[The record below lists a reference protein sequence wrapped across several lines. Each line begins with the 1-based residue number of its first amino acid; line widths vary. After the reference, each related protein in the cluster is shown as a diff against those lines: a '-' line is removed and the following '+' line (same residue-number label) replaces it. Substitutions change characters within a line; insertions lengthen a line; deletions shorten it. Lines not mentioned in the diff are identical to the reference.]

1 MARLRWFPNL
11 LVFLAFSTST
21 LSIDSRPNAFSY
33 LIVNA
38 QLADGTGAPLR
49 KANVRVSQGRIVGIG
64 ELQPEKDEDVIDA
77 KGLVLAPGF
86 IDIHNH
92 SAEGLASD
100 PLAETQI
107 AQGITTLIVGPDG
120 DSPWPLI
127 GWLRTMQQSPAAVN
141 VGAFAGHAAIRE
153 QVMGQD
159 FKRVA
164 TPGEVKQ
171 MQLLVGQAMNQQAL
185 GLSSGLEYEVGSYA
199 STDEVVAM
207 AETAAKAGGIY
218 MTHIRDEA
226 DKSFEAL
233 AEEISI
239 GERAH
244 VPIEHSHIKLGTVG
258 VQGKAAAYIKVIEE
272 ARKRGV
278 DFLADCYPY
287 DAWHSNLKV
296 VVPDKQY
303 ENPKSVSEALASYG
317 GGSHITITEFSPNPS
332 YVGKTIADLAKSNK
346 ISETDIYIRLIREGD
361 AAHTEA
367 SIIGQ
372 SMIESDIKAFYQQPW
387 VMVASDGGI
396 GAEHPR
402 GAGTFPRVLG
412 VYVREKHWLTLP
424 EAIRKMTS
432 LPAQRL
438 GWKDRGVIREG
449 ARADLVLFN
458 PDAVIDRST
467 YANPTALPSGIEKV
481 FVNGTIVWD
490 YGKATGARPGFV
502 LGLRGPIL
510 NSLN

>member
-1 MARLRWFPNL
+1 MKRVSLL
-11 LVFLAFSTST
+11 LVCVLIASLGFAHFSSF
-21 LSIDSRPNAFSY
+21 SQSKPDSF

-38 QLADGTGAPLR
+38 QIADGTGAPLY
-49 KANVRVSQGRIVGIG
+49 KGNVRVALSHIVGIG
-64 ELQPEKDEDVIDA
+64 ELQPKPGELVIDA

-92 SAEGLASD
+92 SEEGLPKDLA
-100 PLAETQI
+100 AETQVS
-107 AQGITTLIVGPDG
+107 QGITTLVVGADG

-127 GWLRTMQQSPAAVN
+127 NWVRMMQEHPAAVN
-141 VGAFAGHAAIRE
+141 VGVFAGHATIRQ
-153 QVMGQD
+153 QVMGD
-159 FKRVA
+159 DYKRVA
-164 TPGEVKQ
+164 TQAEIHQ
-171 MQLLVGQAMNQQAL
+171 MEQRLGQALNQGAL

-199 STDEVVAM
+199 ATDELVGLAKVA
-207 AETAAKAGGIY
+207 AQNGGIY

-233 AEEISI
+233 NEEIAI

-244 VPIEHSHIKLGTVG
+244 IPVEHSHIKLGTVG
-258 VQGKAAAYIKVIEE
+258 VQGKAAAYIQIIEA

-303 ENPKSVSEALASYG
+303 ENAKSVATALASYG

-332 YVGKTIADLAKSNK
+332 YAGHTIADLAKANK
-346 ISETDIYIRLIREGD
+346 ISEVEMYIRLIREGD

-372 SMIESDIKAFYQQPW
+372 SMIEADIKAFYQQPW

-396 GAEHPR
+396 ASDHPR

-412 VYVREKHWLTLP
+412 LYVREKHWLTLP
-424 EAIRKMTS
+424 DAVHKMTS

-438 GWKDRGVIREG
+438 GWKDRGVIKEG
-449 ARADLVLFN
+449 AFADLVLFN
-458 PDAVIDRST
+458 PDTVIDRST
-467 YANPTALPSGIEKV
+467 YTKPTALSTGIEKV
-481 FVNGTIVWD
+481 FVNGVVVWD
-490 YGKATGARPGFV
+490 ASQSTGARPGYVIGRKGQV
-502 LGLRGPIL
+502 LEIS
-510 NSLN
+510 N